1 MLSLLIWFIN
11 MQTDMQQ
18 PESIHAR
25 QDAQRAITLT
35 KVGLLKCMMH
45 PDIMMSI
52 IKLMQS
58 FSEFLL

>member
-35 KVGLLKCMMH
+35 KVGLLKLNLK
-45 PDIMMSI
+45 
-52 IKLMQS
+52 IKR
-58 FSEFLL
+58 FR

>member
-35 KVGLLKCMMH
+35 KVGLLKSVH
-45 PDIMMSI
+45 
-52 IKLMQS
+52 KLQINS
-58 FSEFLL
+58 KICIVV

>member
-35 KVGLLKCMMH
+35 KVGLLNW
-45 PDIMMSI
+45 
-52 IKLMQS
+52 
-58 FSEFLL
+58 LLKKKNELQFVYKI